1 MRRIDL
7 RNYQINGRS
16 PVGSRPGIPKAWAA
30 TEDES
35 MTTHHSTITKLTK
48 PLNEIYLCMSR
59 TTGQYFEAKVQGVR
73 LAHLNKL
80 LSALDP
86 HILKDIGME
95 GFDQLS
101 PAQKV
106 RALLNRGE
114 RNWTI

>member
-1 MRRIDL
+1 
-7 RNYQINGRS
+7 
-16 PVGSRPGIPKAWAA
+16 
-30 TEDES
+30 
-35 MTTHHSTITKLTK
+35 MTTHHSTIAKLAK
-48 PLNEIYLCMSR
+48 PLNGICLCISR
-59 TTGQYFEAKVQGVR
+59 TTGQYLEAKVQGVR

-106 RALLNRGE
+106 RTLLNREKHVSGV
-114 RNWTI
+114 